1 MNFEIALKK
10 SLEAVEVRDKISIV
24 PLEDALG
31 KVVAKDIVCQKN
43 LPSFNNAA
51 LDGFAFSYKEGLKT
65 LKIKKTIFA
74 GDNVTPSLGENEC
87 YKIMTGA
94 KVPDD
99 ADTILAFEDALFF
112 DENEVKMPAKIKK
125 GNAFRFKGEEQKK
138 GSVLIK
144 KGEILSP
151 SSIAMLAAQ
160 GITHLPICADLLVV
174 IVSTG
179 DELKEPWEESSEDE
193 IYNCNG
199 YAIKAILESYG
210 FKANYAG
217 VIPDDKDS
225 SREFIGGLKD
235 YDFIITSGGISMG
248 EADFI
253 KDSFTFHGLKEI
265 FHGVNLKP
273 GRPTMVGKIGKSSVI
288 SLPGNPMAAYLNTI
302 LFAIPALFK
311 ALGIEKGV
319 NKKFKALN
327 KKAFKCKGGRTELV
341 LGRYEDGFFHVT
353 RDNRYGSGMLTPLL
367 ESNAL
372 FISKEDESLIEE
384 EKEIEIILLP

>member
-10 SLEAVEVRDKISIV
+10 SLEAVEIRDKISIV
-24 PLEDALG
+24 PLEEALG

-51 LDGFAFSYKEGLKT
+51 LDGFAFSYKEGLET

-151 SSIAMLAAQ
+151 SFIAMLAAQ

-179 DELKEPWEESSEDE
+179 DELKEPWEESSEDK

-311 ALGIEKGV
+311 ALGIEKRV

-327 KKAFKCKGGRTELV
+327 KKTFKCKGGRTELV